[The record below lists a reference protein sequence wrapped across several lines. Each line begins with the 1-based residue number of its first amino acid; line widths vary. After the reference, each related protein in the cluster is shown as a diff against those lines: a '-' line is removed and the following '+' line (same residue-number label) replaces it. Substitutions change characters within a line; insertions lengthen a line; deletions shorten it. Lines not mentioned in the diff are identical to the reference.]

1 MRRLR
6 RLIPGS
12 ARALACT
19 FRRPRRNAPRV
30 AGTESETYVPKS
42 SRWRGR
48 HRQHARPRALP
59 GVSHRRFLV
68 TSILVI
74 LLVAIGFAWWLPI
87 PRELQKSPSGTLTL
101 LDCRGR
107 EIAELASPEA
117 RTQFPVALEQM
128 GPWLPKVT
136 VALEDRRFYK
146 HRGIDWRSTVTACAR
161 NLRSRQIISGASTIT
176 QQLVKLASSRDRR
189 SWSGKLYEAIVA
201 WKLERRW
208 NKQRILSDYLN
219 RSSYGNRRLGPEAAA
234 RTYFGKPARDLTL
247 SEAVFL
253 AGLPQAPT
261 RFNPWRHPEEAN
273 RKYARSLGRLA
284 DLGVITRD
292 QQSLLLA
299 PPKILRFDPPRFAP
313 HFVDAVVAQN
323 PRLHGTVRT
332 TLDLDLQSTVERL
345 AHSHLAA
352 LNRHDITQTAVVV
365 VDNATGAIRA
375 MVGSENYAVSQING
389 ATLPRSCGST
399 LKPFVYLE
407 AIDKRRFTAASLLPD
422 TPDAIRNEYAD
433 YDPQN
438 YNHHYFGPV
447 RLREALGCSLNV
459 PAVFVLSQLGA
470 RPTFYQLQKW
480 GFNFPQGL
488 DDYGAGFVL
497 GNAETRLVDL
507 AGAYAGLARGGTAM
521 RAKFLAS
528 EHRPLTR
535 IASREATAIITD
547 ILCDNDARQ
556 KSFGLRS
563 PLAFEERI
571 AAKTGT
577 SSGFRD
583 TWTVGFDKEHTVAVW
598 AGNFDGRP
606 MRDTFAVRA
615 ATPLWAA
622 IMQEL
627 LRRDDP
633 LHPLVEDEK
642 FVTANPACGGL
653 VRRDICKTTG
663 LLPCRFSPATM
674 NELFLAG
681 TEPRDDSADYFA
693 NDGRLILPDA
703 YARWCASRDN
713 MIGAHIRS
721 DFRIT
726 SPAPN
731 ARYQIDPVLPA
742 SQQMVELTAACAGDV
757 EWFVNGARVAPA
769 RDGRFFWQLAAGEW
783 NVRATSGGKLAAAK
797 ITVDDM
803 SN

>member
-1 MRRLR
+1 VAANTNEHYTLAFWSAAVLR
-6 RLIPGS
+6 RFSIWAVGGVFFLSIGV
-12 ARALACT
+12 ALAVS
-19 FRRPRRNAPRV
+19 FL
-30 AGTESETYVPKS
+30 SVPDN
-42 SRWRGR
+42 
-48 HRQHARPRALP
+48 
-59 GVSHRRFLV
+59 
-68 TSILVI
+68 
-74 LLVAIGFAWWLPI
+74 
-87 PRELQKSPSGTLTL
+87 LQKSPSGTLTL

-117 RTQFPVALEQM
+117 RSQFPVPLEQM
-128 GPWLPKVT
+128 GPWLPRVT
-136 VALEDRRFYK
+136 VALEDRRFYE
-146 HRGIDWRSTVTACAR
+146 HRGVDWCATVAACMR
-161 NLRSRQIISGASTIT
+161 NLRSRKIVSGASTIT

-189 SWSGKLYEAIVA
+189 SWSSKVYEAIIA
-201 WKLERRW
+201 RKLERRW
-208 NKQRILSDYLN
+208 SKQRILSEYLN
-219 RSSYGNRRLGPEAAA
+219 RSSYGNRRVGPEAAA
-234 RTYFGKPARDLTL
+234 RAYFGKSARDLTL
-247 SEAVFL
+247 SEAIFL

-292 QQSLLLA
+292 QQSLLVE
-299 PPKILRFDPPRFAP
+299 PPKIMRIDPQRFAP

-323 PRLHGTVRT
+323 PGLRGTLRT

-345 AHSHLAA
+345 ARSHLSA
-352 LNRHDITQTAVVV
+352 LNRHDITQAAVVV
-365 VDNATGAIRA
+365 IENATGAIRA

-389 ATLPRSCGST
+389 ATQPRSCGST

-407 AIDKRRFTAASLLPD
+407 AIDRRLFTAASLLPD
-422 TPDAIRNEYAD
+422 TPDAIHNEYAD

-438 YNHHYFGPV
+438 YSHHYFGPV
-447 RLREALGCSLNV
+447 RLREALACSLNV

-480 GFNFPQGL
+480 GFDFPQGL
-488 DDYGAGFVL
+488 DEYGAGFVL

-507 AGAYAGLARGGTAM
+507 AAAYAGLARGGTAM

-535 IASREATAIITD
+535 IASREATAIVTD

-556 KSFGLRS
+556 RSFGLRS
-563 PLAFEERI
+563 PLAFEQRV

-583 TWTVGFDKEHTVAVW
+583 TWTVGFNKEHTVAVW

-606 MRDTFAVRA
+606 MRDTFAVKA

-627 LRRDDP
+627 FRRD
-633 LHPLVEDEK
+633 HPLDPPVRDD
-642 FVTANPACGGL
+642 NL
-653 VRRDICKTTG
+653 VRAEICKTTG
-663 LLPCRFSPATM
+663 LLPSRFGNATM
-674 NELFLAG
+674 NEFFLAG
-681 TEPRDDSADYFA
+681 TEPRDDSKDYFA
-693 NDGRLILPDA
+693 SDGKLILPNA
-703 YARWCASRDN
+703 YALWCASRDN
-713 MIGAHIRS
+713 TIGAHVRS

-726 SPAPN
+726 SPPPN
-731 ARYQIDPVLPA
+731 ARYQLDPVLPS
-742 SQQMVELTAACAGDV
+742 SQQMVELTVACASDV
-757 EWFVNGARVAPA
+757 EWFVNGARVTPE
-769 RDGRFFWQLAAGEW
+769 RDGRVFWQLAAGEW
-783 NVRATSGGKLAAAK
+783 NVRAVSREKFAEQR
-797 ITVDDM
+797 IVVESM

>member
-1 MRRLR
+1 M
-6 RLIPGS
+6 
-12 ARALACT
+12 
-19 FRRPRRNAPRV
+19 RV
-30 AGTESETYVPKS
+30 A
-42 SRWRGR
+42 
-48 HRQHARPRALP
+48 QHDRTNAGKPL
-59 GVSHRRFLV
+59 
-68 TSILVI
+68 TSILSPCQKGRGRITRAVFLSLAFVTTFI
-74 LLVAIGFAWWLPI
+74 AFMSWLPI
-87 PRELQKSPSGTLTL
+87 PNELQKPPSGTLTL

-117 RTQFPVALEQM
+117 RAQFPVALEQM
-128 GPWLPKVT
+128 GPWLPRVT
-136 VALEDRRFYK
+136 VALEDRRFYE
-146 HRGIDWRSTVTACAR
+146 HHGVDWRATVAACAR
-161 NLRSRQIISGASTIT
+161 NLRSRQIVSGASTIT
-176 QQLVKLASSRDRR
+176 QQLAKLASSRDRR

-208 NKQRILSDYLN
+208 SKQRILSEYLN

-234 RTYFGKPARDLTL
+234 RAYFGKPARDLTL
-247 SEAVFL
+247 SEAIFL

-261 RFNPWRHPEEAN
+261 RFNPWRHPQEAN

-284 DLGVITRD
+284 DLGIITRD
-292 QQSLLLA
+292 QQSLLA
-299 PPKILRFDPPRFAP
+299 KPPKILRIDPPRFAP

-323 PRLHGTVRT
+323 PGLRGTIRT
-332 TLDLDLQSTVERL
+332 TIDFDLQSAVERL
-345 AHSHLAA
+345 ARSHLSA
-352 LNRHDITQTAVVV
+352 LNRHDITQVAVVV
-365 VDNATGAIRA
+365 IENATGAIRA

-389 ATLPRSCGST
+389 ATQPRSCGST

-407 AIDKRRFTAASLLPD
+407 AIDKRLFTAASLLPD

-438 YNHHYFGPV
+438 YSHHYFGPV
-447 RLREALGCSLNV
+447 RLREALACSLNV

-470 RPTFYQLQKW
+470 RPAFYQLQKW
-480 GFNFPQGL
+480 GFNFSQGL
-488 DDYGAGFVL
+488 DEYGAGFVL

-507 AGAYAGLARGGTAM
+507 AAAYAGLARGGTAM

-528 EHRPLTR
+528 EHRPLAR

-547 ILCDNDARQ
+547 ILCDNEARQ

-563 PLAFEERI
+563 PLAFEQRV

-583 TWTVGFDKEHTVAVW
+583 TWTVGFDKEHTAAVW

-633 LHPLVEDEK
+633 LDPPIEDDK
-642 FVTANPACGGL
+642 FATANPSSGGL
-653 VRRDICKTTG
+653 VRSEICKTTG
-663 LLPCRFSPATM
+663 LLPSRLSTATM

-681 TEPRDDSADYFA
+681 TEARDDSANYFA
-693 NDGRLILPDA
+693 SDGKLILPDA

-713 MIGAHIRS
+713 MIGAHVRS
-721 DFRIT
+721 EFRIT
-726 SPAPN
+726 SPPPN
-731 ARYQIDPVLPA
+731 AHYQIDPVLPS
-742 SQQMVELTAACAGDV
+742 SQQMLELTAASGNEV
-757 EWFVNGARVAPA
+757 EWFVNGERVTPE
-769 RDGRFFWQLAAGEW
+769 RDGRCFWQLAAGEW
-783 NVRATSGGKLAAAK
+783 NVRAVSRGKLADQK
-797 ITVDDM
+797 ITVETM

>member
-1 MRRLR
+1 VAANTNEHYTLAFWSAAVLR
-6 RLIPGS
+6 RFSIWAVGGVFFLSIGV
-12 ARALACT
+12 ALAVS
-19 FRRPRRNAPRV
+19 FL
-30 AGTESETYVPKS
+30 SVPDN
-42 SRWRGR
+42 
-48 HRQHARPRALP
+48 
-59 GVSHRRFLV
+59 
-68 TSILVI
+68 
-74 LLVAIGFAWWLPI
+74 
-87 PRELQKSPSGTLTL
+87 LQKSPSGTLTL

-117 RTQFPVALEQM
+117 RSQFPVPLDQM
-128 GPWLPKVT
+128 GPWLPRVT
-136 VALEDRRFYK
+136 VALEDRRFYE
-146 HRGIDWRSTVTACAR
+146 HRGVDWCATVAACMR
-161 NLRSRQIISGASTIT
+161 NLRSRKIVSGASTIT

-189 SWSGKLYEAIVA
+189 SWSSKVYEAIIA
-201 WKLERRW
+201 RKLERRW
-208 NKQRILSDYLN
+208 SKQRILSEYLN
-219 RSSYGNRRLGPEAAA
+219 RSSYGNRRVGPEAAA
-234 RTYFGKPARDLTL
+234 RAYFGKSARDLTL
-247 SEAVFL
+247 SEAIFL

-292 QQSLLLA
+292 QQSLLVE
-299 PPKILRFDPPRFAP
+299 PPKIMRIDPQRFAP

-323 PRLHGTVRT
+323 PGLRGTLRT

-345 AHSHLAA
+345 ARSHLSA
-352 LNRHDITQTAVVV
+352 LNRHDITQAAVVV
-365 VDNATGAIRA
+365 IENATGAIRA

-389 ATLPRSCGST
+389 ATQPRSCGST

-407 AIDKRRFTAASLLPD
+407 AIDRRLFTAASLLPD
-422 TPDAIRNEYAD
+422 TPDAIHNEYAD

-438 YNHHYFGPV
+438 YSHHYFGPV
-447 RLREALGCSLNV
+447 RLREALACSLNV

-480 GFNFPQGL
+480 GFDFPQGL
-488 DDYGAGFVL
+488 DEYGAGFVL

-507 AGAYAGLARGGTAM
+507 AAAYAGLARGGTAM

-535 IASREATAIITD
+535 IASREATAIVTD

-556 KSFGLRS
+556 RSFGLRS
-563 PLAFEERI
+563 PLAFEQRV

-583 TWTVGFDKEHTVAVW
+583 TWTVGFNKEHTVAVW

-606 MRDTFAVRA
+606 MRDTFAVKA

-627 LRRDDP
+627 FRRD
-633 LHPLVEDEK
+633 HPLDPPVRDD
-642 FVTANPACGGL
+642 NL
-653 VRRDICKTTG
+653 VRAEICKTTG
-663 LLPCRFSPATM
+663 LLPSRFGNATM
-674 NELFLAG
+674 NEFFLAG
-681 TEPRDDSADYFA
+681 TEPRDDSKDYFA
-693 NDGRLILPDA
+693 SDGKLILPNA
-703 YARWCASRDN
+703 YALWCASRDN
-713 MIGAHIRS
+713 TIGAHVRS

-726 SPAPN
+726 SPPPN
-731 ARYQIDPVLPA
+731 ARYQLDPVLPS
-742 SQQMVELTAACAGDV
+742 SQQMVELTVACASDV
-757 EWFVNGARVAPA
+757 EWFVNGARVTPE
-769 RDGRFFWQLAAGEW
+769 RDGRVFWQLAAGEW
-783 NVRATSGGKLAAAK
+783 NVRAVSREKFAEQR
-797 ITVDDM
+797 IVVESM